1 LQLQKL
7 EQHKDFEK
15 DLFFWVKYYMIDRI
29 VELDKSKAKQD
40 LDVSTLVYE
49 INTKVVNIDDL
60 MLVCGE
66 AQRLGITGIS
76 TYANKIKPLYSY
88 LATLNHN
95 SIRDIDDVT
104 IRDYVLKIN
113 HSKTDAA
120 KTSLYKYAKYFF
132 NFIQEKNI
140 YYEDEKPYFFNIGK
154 DVDGNP
160 APILRIHKPQK
171 ELVFLSTKEL
181 KQLDTSIL
189 TYPHY
194 KNELDKVKSILIMR
208 FFIYSGITVTELLN
222 LTFDDIIKLK
232 DADKNTILEIEIQ
245 EPKRRVIPIPKKRF
259 IKYLN
264 SYRELVECDG
274 IFFCSKNKNTKTSRQ
289 TISAIVKKQLEYA
302 KINKTQMTP
311 EILKNSFGIYLSKM
325 GVSDKKIQKLL
336 GHSSLQTTRNL
347 IKAGQSVSDKVSIA
361 DLFEE
366 LI

>member
-1 LQLQKL
+1 
-7 EQHKDFEK
+7 
-15 DLFFWVKYYMIDRI
+15 MIDRI

-40 LDVSTLVYE
+40 LDVSTLVHE

-88 LATLNHN
+88 LATLNYS
-95 SIRDIDDVT
+95 SIRDIDDAT
-104 IRDYVLKIN
+104 IRDYVLKVN
-113 HSKTDAA
+113 HGETDAA

-160 APILRIHKPQK
+160 VPLLRIHKTQK

-189 TYPHY
+189 TYPY
-194 KNELDKVKSILIMR
+194 KNELDKIKTILIMR
-208 FFIYSGITVTELLN
+208 FFIYSGITATELIS
-222 LTFDDIIKLK
+222 LTFDDIVELN
-232 DADKNTILEIEIQ
+232 DSDKNTVLEIEVGASK
-245 EPKRRVIPIPKKRF
+245 KRVVPIPRKRF

-264 SYRELVECDG
+264 AYRELVECDSV
-274 IFFCSKNKNTKTSRQ
+274 FFCSKNKTTRTSRQ
-289 TISAIVKKQLEYA
+289 TVSLIVKTQLEYA
-302 KINKTQMTP
+302 DIHKRQMTP

-336 GHSSLQTTRNL
+336 GHNNLQTTRNL
-347 IKAGQSVSDKVSIA
+347 IKAGQSVADKVSVA